1 MASFGIT
8 LLEAMACGRPLVV
21 SDITGFRE
29 LVNGGTEA
37 VLTRKND
44 PAAWSRAIIDLI
56 GLPEQRAAM
65 GAAGVAKAQDYAWPL
80 VAERVMAVYRRVMG

>member
-1 MASFGIT
+1 
-8 LLEAMACGRPLVV
+8 MACGRPLVV

-29 LVNGGTEA
+29 LVNGGPEA

-56 GLPEQRAAM
+56 GRPEQRAAM
-65 GAAGVAKAQDYAWPL
+65 GAAGVAKAKDYAWQL